1 MAQMSDGSAH
11 GVACF
16 RVLCCP
22 LHKTWHSTVQCS
34 AAEPIARVPWCGTH
48 DGQNVGLRGMCVC
61 VRARLLACCSKR
73 EPKDVEEAEGEEAVA
88 AALGGR
94 DVFNE
99 KPSGEEILAAE
110 GAAAAVAL
118 MLWRPL
124 WLCCCCGH
132 HGQGAFP
139 I

>member
-1 MAQMSDGSAH
+1 MGQRTELLVSGSCAAPYIRH
-11 GVACF
+11 G
-16 RVLCCP
+16 
-22 LHKTWHSTVQCS
+22 TVRCS
-34 AAEPIARVPWCGTH
+34 AVR
-48 DGQNVGLRGMCVC
+48 QNQLHASPGAAHMMDRMSASGACVCVC